1 MKPITNSSDF
11 WYGRINKH
19 PEDAS
24 REEVWK
30 IMKAF
35 AEQFAPQ
42 QPSKAAEEE
51 VYVECEDDPT
61 EDGIYFVVDE
71 NGARF
76 ADRWIQGKWYSYPIH
91 PIKYWL
97 KKLTRPTV
105 SEEEIVDVLL
115 DIISD
120 DVPTWLLE
128 KAAIAINKRLNR

>member
-1 MKPITNSSDF
+1 MTKETFIKAWARELDVSEDDLYDFYNKVITFETDSL
-11 WYGRINKH
+11 
-19 PEDAS
+19 
-24 REEVWK
+24 
-30 IMKAF
+30 
-35 AEQFAPQ
+35 PQ
-42 QPSKAAEEE
+42 QPSDSAGEE

-105 SEEEIVDVLL
+105 SEEEINVFSREEC
-115 DIISD
+115 IFNYC
-120 DVPTWLLE
+120 PHPE
-128 KAAIAINKRLNR
+128 KCKDECQCKSQFQSSH